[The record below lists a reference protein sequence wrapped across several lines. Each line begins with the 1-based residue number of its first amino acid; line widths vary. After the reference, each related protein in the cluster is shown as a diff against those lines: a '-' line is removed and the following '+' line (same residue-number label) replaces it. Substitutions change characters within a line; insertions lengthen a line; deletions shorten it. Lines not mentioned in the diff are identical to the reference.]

1 MSLIEILL
9 IGAGLTIVVGIILVL
24 IAIISLVVYLID
36 SK

>member
-24 IAIISLVVYLID
+24 IVIISLVVYFID

>member
-24 IAIISLVVYLID
+24 VAIISLVVYLID

>member
-24 IAIISLVVYLID
+24 IAIISLVVYFID
-36 SK
+36 RK